1 MQSKQ
6 DLNINEWLSAK
17 SRESLKDAVRN
28 KIFNERRERVIK
40 DPESKIDYGYTF
52 PGLNCVR
59 ENCLKEIREYF
70 SQFGVRPLVA
80 DIGAGLGTMTWKLL
94 VAGAQVDAF
103 EIQKPSAEE
112 LLKRIKQVNP
122 YFWEED
128 ELDDI
133 LHVYPE
139 NALDRLDCGE
149 FKEKYDF
156 IWMSQVLHFLTPK
169 DIIRLKSILQHVL
182 KPGGKVFI
190 EANTY
195 YTFQSLDEEQV
206 ILSAYNEAKKKGLEF
221 PGFLA
226 INGATLTDHTL
237 DKMVQK
243 AVVSAFDEEQMAQY
257 SIPYETNGYG
267 QGYLGP
273 QQRYPQED
281 TFNQIKEQNPL
292 HIFTINRFHQVM
304 NFIDEETAPIIFEQ
318 HGFKCTSYLF
328 NAVTNEILKRP
339 IKQESYCLLAVYLD
353 KMTHSAES
361 SQNKIPPLVGNSLFN
376 SDFHSKLVL
385 ELEQVCKNKEAYLSF
400 FDAIKVKDY
409 GLALRK
415 ASAVAQLDFV
425 KIILKYRTSLNIQV
439 DGQSKNG
446 YTALDWI
453 NSNKTADYMTK
464 ERIVSLLNKH
474 DVQSALGNN
483 TPSSKC

>member
-28 KIFNERRERVIK
+28 KIVNERRERVIK
-40 DPESKIDYGYTF
+40 DPESNIDYGYTF

-139 NALDRLDCGE
+139 NALDRLECGE

-257 SIPYETNGYG
+257 SIPYQTNGYG
-267 QGYLGP
+267 KGYLGP

-281 TFNQIKEQNPL
+281 TFNQIKE
-292 HIFTINRFHQVM
+292 
-304 NFIDEETAPIIFEQ
+304 
-318 HGFKCTSYLF
+318 SY
-328 NAVTNEILKRP
+328 A
-339 IKQESYCLLAVYLD
+339 
-353 KMTHSAES
+353 
-361 SQNKIPPLVGNSLFN
+361 
-376 SDFHSKLVL
+376 
-385 ELEQVCKNKEAYLSF
+385 
-400 FDAIKVKDY
+400 
-409 GLALRK
+409 
-415 ASAVAQLDFV
+415 
-425 KIILKYRTSLNIQV
+425 
-439 DGQSKNG
+439 
-446 YTALDWI
+446 
-453 NSNKTADYMTK
+453 
-464 ERIVSLLNKH
+464 RIWCMEK
-474 DVQSALGNN
+474 
-483 TPSSKC
+483 